1 MSDARR
7 FFSRASRASDS
18 ALAGFHGT
26 TGDLLT
32 FAQRSWNA
40 RATTLAGASLGW
52 LSVPV
57 VALLPVPQ
65 GKATILAIM
74 VATNVTLTL
83 AHILTRVGRGS
94 LGVVLLVLAAFA
106 QHIALIREPFASHVV
121 PYFASVPVL
130 IGAACLPRRAIP
142 VVVTMGVVALGL
154 EWWMASA
161 AGAPV
166 DALQRTFAPASVLL
180 ALTAI
185 VTWLAVASLER
196 GYELARAHE
205 QQQKLLVAELEERT
219 RLAALGQ
226 LTAGIAH
233 DFNNFLLVIQASVD
247 LAEQAMDPAHP
258 ARVELAQIRA
268 AALGAARLSE
278 ELLGFSR
285 KREAPVTEV
294 VPSALLRDIAPLLAR
309 LAGTR
314 ARLRVEREDGRAVV
328 LASTT
333 QIEQVL
339 FNLVSNAR
347 DASALGG
354 EIVVRYRTR
363 SRVPRDGETLPPG
376 DYAELSV
383 QDRGAGIS
391 EEVKRHLF
399 EPFFTTKAIGSGTGL
414 GLSTCQAI
422 AAELG
427 GAITVDSE
435 PGQGATFALLLPVY
449 RSAAGPVPPS
459 AAAPPNVDGAQ
470 LSA

>member
-1 MSDARR
+1 MPDARR
-7 FFSRASRASDS
+7 FLSRASLASHA
-18 ALAGFHGT
+18 ALDGFHGAA
-26 TGDLLT
+26 GDLLT

-83 AHILTRVGRGS
+83 AHVLTRVGRTS

-106 QHIALIREPFASHVV
+106 QHIAMIREPFAAHVV

-233 DFNNFLLVIQASVD
+233 DFNNFLLVMQTSVD
-247 LAEQAMDPAHP
+247 LAEQSMDPAHP
-258 ARVELAQIRA
+258 ARVELEQIRA
-268 AALGAARLSE
+268 AARGAARLSE

-294 VPSALLRDIAPLLAR
+294 VPSALLRDLAPLLAR

-328 LASTT
+328 LASTM

-347 DASALGG
+347 DASPLGG
-354 EIVVRYRTR
+354 EIVVRYRMRTT
-363 SRVPRDGETLPPG
+363 VPRDGQLPPG

-383 QDRGAGIS
+383 QDRGAGIP
-391 EEVKRHLF
+391 EEVKPHLF

-422 AAELG
+422 AAKLG
-427 GAITVDSE
+427 GAITVESE
-435 PGQGATFALLLPVY
+435 PGQGATFALLLPVH
-449 RSAAGPVPPS
+449 RPAADPAPVSGPARANS
-459 AAAPPNVDGAQ
+459 DGAQ
-470 LSA
+470 LLA